1 MSKSTRLI
9 QLLSE
14 IRLHDPPVT
23 ASTLA
28 DAMNVSER
36 TIYRDVESLREAG
49 ALIEGEAGYGY
60 SLTEDPAL
68 PPQIYTREE
77 IEALVLGLGE
87 VQSVGDPALAKAAK
101 QVLAKLHATLPPRL
115 KGHLKH
121 SVLHVKR
128 FRERPIIKVDAASI
142 RQAAWQELAMDMRY
156 SDAKGAA
163 TERRILPLSIVYLDD
178 VLVLISYCLLRKAT
192 RVFRMDR
199 IEKITMT
206 DESFYPK
213 RVRLLKEALVV
224 IQASPAG

>member
-23 ASTLA
+23 AGTLA
-28 DAMNVSER
+28 DAMQVSER
-36 TIYRDVESLREAG
+36 TIYRDIESLREAG
-49 ALIEGEAGYGY
+49 AQIDGEAGYGY

-87 VQSVGDPALAKAAK
+87 VQAIGDPALAKAAK

-115 KGHLKH
+115 KGYLKH

-128 FRERPIIKVDAASI
+128 FNEHPKIKVDASAI
-142 RQAAWQELAMDMRY
+142 RQAAWDETALDIHY
-156 SDAKGAA
+156 KDAKGAYSQ
-163 TERRILPLSIVYLDD
+163 RRVLPLSIVYFDD
-178 VLVLISYCLLRKAT
+178 TLVLISYCQLRQDT
-192 RVFRMDR
+192 RMFRMDR
-199 IEKITMT
+199 IEKITIT

-213 RVRLLKEALVV
+213 RVRLLKEALVKV
-224 IQASPAG
+224 QESN